1 MSNKKSGNPVDH
13 HVGAKV
19 RARRLALGL
28 SQTVLADGLGLTF
41 QQVQKYEKGSNR
53 IGASRL
59 QQIASLLK
67 VEPSFFFVGAPG
79 QTAKGGYKKAEDFVT
94 DFLADKDAPAL
105 IDAFMAIKG
114 RKLRRE
120 LVRLVE
126 QIARA

>member
-1 MSNKKSGNPVDH
+1 
-13 HVGAKV
+13 
-19 RARRLALGL
+19 
-28 SQTVLADGLGLTF
+28 
-41 QQVQKYEKGSNR
+41 
-53 IGASRL
+53 
-59 QQIASLLK
+59 
-67 VEPSFFFVGAPG
+67 
-79 QTAKGGYKKAEDFVT
+79 VT